1 MLRISA
7 LVLALTTSV
16 AHADLA
22 DTILDDIVLPGFD
35 QLAISGQALDAA
47 AQTDCRAESEPL
59 RAAFGETLDAWT
71 AVSHFR
77 FGPTEVEN
85 RGFALAFWPDSRG
98 KTPRALN
105 GLIASQ
111 DPVVDTAES
120 FATVSIAAR
129 GLYAME
135 FLLYDAT
142 ISTAGNSEYHCAL
155 TQAVAADIA
164 ATAQDLAADWH
175 TRYAELMRNPTEGG
189 VYQSEAEVSQE
200 FFKAL
205 NTGLQITADMRLGRP
220 LGTYDA
226 PRPKRAEA
234 WRSDRSLRNVT
245 LSLEALERLAMQ
257 LANTDPEI
265 EARLGHSFATALT
278 EAKGLDDP
286 RFARVS
292 DPSGRFRVEVLQRTV
307 NDIRAVSTGY
317 LGPLLGVSGG
327 FNSLDGD

>member
-1 MLRISA
+1 MLRIST
-7 LVLALTTSV
+7 LVLAMTASV
-16 AHADLA
+16 GHADLA

-35 QLAISGQALDAA
+35 QLATSGQALDAA
-47 AQTDCRAESEPL
+47 AQADCRAESESL
-59 RAAFGETLDAWT
+59 RTAFGEALDAWT

-111 DPVVDTAES
+111 DPVAQTAES
-120 FATVSIAAR
+120 FATVSIAGR

-135 FLLYDAT
+135 FLLYDAA
-142 ISTAGNSEYHCAL
+142 ISTAGSVEYHCAL
-155 TQAVAADIA
+155 TQAVAADISV
-164 ATAQDLAADWH
+164 TAQELAADWH
-175 TRYAELMRNPTEGG
+175 RRYAELMRNPIDGG
-189 VYQSEAEVSQE
+189 VYQSEAEVAQE

-234 WRSDRSLRNVT
+234 WRSGRSLHNVA

-257 LANTDPEI
+257 LAKAEPEV
-265 EARLGHSFATALT
+265 AGQLGSRFDIALA
-278 EAKGLDDP
+278 EAKGLHDP
-286 RFARVS
+286 RFAGVS

-307 NDIRAVSTGY
+307 NDIRAVSMGA
-317 LGPLLGVSGG
+317 LGPMLGVSGG

>member
-35 QLAISGQALDAA
+35 QLATSGQALDAA
-47 AQTDCRAESEPL
+47 AQADCRATSEPL
-59 RAAFGETLDAWT
+59 RAAFGATFDAWT
-71 AVSHFR
+71 SVSHFR

-105 GLIASQ
+105 ALIASQ
-111 DPVVDTAES
+111 DPIVETAES
-120 FATVSIAAR
+120 FATVSIAGR

-135 FLLYDAT
+135 FLLYDAA
-142 ISTAGNSEYHCAL
+142 ISTAGSEAYHCTL
-155 TQAVAADIA
+155 VQAVAADIA
-164 ATAQDLAADWH
+164 ATTQGLAEDWH
-175 TRYAELMRNPTEGG
+175 TRYADLMRNPIEGG
-189 VYQSEAEVSQE
+189 VYQSEAEVAQE

-220 LGTYDA
+220 LGTFDT

-245 LSLEALERLAMQ
+245 LSLEALERLAVQ
-257 LANTDPEI
+257 LAKADSEVGTQLE
-265 EARLGHSFATALT
+265 HSFEIALT

-286 RFARVS
+286 RFAGVS

-307 NDIRAVSTGY
+307 NDIRAISTGA
-317 LGPLLGVSGG
+317 LGPMLGVSGG